1 MDERKDELLQAMA
14 AVELVP
20 AQVNNEIA
28 VQPYEKI
35 PLSRLSALGVGL
47 EPIIAAVQQ
56 IVSHGQAASG
66 IYKVTIPAGTH
77 LAQFKN
83 STDFLGAALS
93 NTNNA
98 TQAQA
103 HMTPL
108 LCNPT
113 MLFMAATLAG
123 IDRKLD
129 ALQKTHQ
136 EMMDFLTQKEKSELR
151 GDLDFLAEVF
161 RNYKYNWNDEKYKT
175 ANHIKT
181 LDVRQRCSQ
190 RVDFYREQIKRHLG
204 KRSLFHSDQEIQKQI
219 EQILDEF
226 GDYQTSLYLYGF
238 SAFLEIILQENFVSD
253 YLSSIV
259 QKLDAMSFDYR
270 ELYSVAYTR
279 LEEQA
284 KDSLQTKARGS
295 LSLITKAAGEAIA
308 KIPVVS
314 KSQLDESLISTG
326 ERLSTRENNQTQK
339 ALHRFVQYQSGLVQP
354 FIEQI
359 QRIDRLYNHPVV
371 LLFDKDTLSICPDNP
386 SNEEVITNV

>member
-1 MDERKDELLQAMA
+1 M
-14 AVELVP
+14 
-20 AQVNNEIA
+20 
-28 VQPYEKI
+28 
-35 PLSRLSALGVGL
+35 
-47 EPIIAAVQQ
+47 
-56 IVSHGQAASG
+56 
-66 IYKVTIPAGTH
+66 
-77 LAQFKN
+77 
-83 STDFLGAALS
+83 S
-93 NTNNA
+93 NKNNA
-98 TQAQA
+98 IQAQA

-129 ALQKTHQ
+129 ALQKTQQ

-284 KDSLQTKARGS
+284 KDSLQTKARGR
-295 LSLITKAAGEAIA
+295 LSSITKAAGEAIA

-326 ERLSTRENNQTQK
+326 ERLSTRENNQTQR

-371 LLFDKDTLSICPDNP
+371 LLFDKESLRICPENP
-386 SNEEVITNV
+386 SDREAIANV